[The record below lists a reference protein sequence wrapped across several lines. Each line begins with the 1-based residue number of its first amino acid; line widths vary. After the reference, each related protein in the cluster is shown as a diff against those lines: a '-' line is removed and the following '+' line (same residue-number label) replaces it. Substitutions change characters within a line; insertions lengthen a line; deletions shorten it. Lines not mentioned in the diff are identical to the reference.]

1 MKGKNLDPIDRADI
15 VREQIR
21 ILDNTEG
28 VTQDVIDRANAL
40 LLEVEEEEA
49 NYLTHAD
56 WVLDQEARSQAEMTD
71 KDIQDMADH
80 YEDVKIDNA
89 RDTL

>member
-1 MKGKNLDPIDRADI
+1 MQRKNLDPIDRADI
-15 VREQIR
+15 VREQIS

-49 NYLTHAD
+49 NYLAHAE
-56 WVLDQEARSQAEMTD
+56 WVLDQEARSEAELTD
-71 KDIQDMADH
+71 RDMQDMADH
-80 YEDVKIDNA
+80 YDPYG
-89 RDTL
+89 